1 MKKKV
6 LVTGGKGLVGSTLEA
21 DVKIGREYD
30 LTNTN
35 ETRIDRSNMTYD
47 LNLIGNG
54 HYIDF
59 HSPRPYEDHKDEI
72 EKIISCVN

>member
-1 MKKKV
+1 
-6 LVTGGKGLVGSTLEA
+6 
-21 DVKIGREYD
+21 
-30 LTNTN
+30 
-35 ETRIDRSNMTYD
+35 MTYD